1 MNISSRYVLPDDSIL
16 VPVDTLADG
25 QRRSIEAEPGD
36 FLLSRRTGRGRSK
49 ILDARTAKLLEVFRE
64 PHSLVDGVISFS
76 RESTEDPERVLESAY
91 ETFVQLI
98 RNNFLV
104 EDGSPEAGPTE
115 ASLAAG
121 DHWDGFEVVRLVQL
135 LEDNEIYEACAADG
149 FRVAL
154 KIGRSEVAEKQAVVL
169 AREAIVLRHLK
180 GVGAPRL
187 VQAGSFRARPY
198 LALQWC
204 EGVSASRVAAQLR
217 SIPGEEGRRRLLE
230 LCVRIAAAYAELHR
244 RGVVHGDVHPGN
256 VLVGA
261 DGHVT
266 LIDFGLAVCSL
277 FEAESLSLPHR
288 GGVGYFFEPEHAR
301 AVLAHSRPMPPATG
315 VGEQHVVA
323 HLLYRLLT
331 GNGYVDF
338 VAEREAAL
346 RQIAEA
352 APLPFSHWGLPDWPE
367 VEALLARALALVP
380 EGRFASLDE
389 LAAGLEKCT
398 IAGPPAAIGAPA
410 VQPVAGGANAL
421 VTDYLRRFS
430 PDAPLFA
437 AAFPQVP
444 RCSTYYGGGGVAWF
458 LYRLASV
465 RESPELLS
473 WAKVWVEKALADI
486 PAAGEEAFCIPRV
499 MPAEVVGPLS
509 LHHSE
514 SGIRLVQALVAQAAG
529 DIPGQ
534 REAVLAYARVVAQP
548 WPNLDLALG
557 QAGALVGCTLLWE
570 ALPSERASLLPTGNA
585 LCDLLGRRLDQF
597 GRIGQDETM
606 RYSGIAHGW
615 AGLLYAMLRWLDLT
629 AMTMPLG
636 LEARLA
642 ELADLAEPHGQGWRW
657 PRVLQRSGSRGEP
670 VDYWPSW
677 CNGTGGMIFLWTL
690 AHRMLD
696 VPRYRQLAEGCAQN
710 VLDSGDQVGQ
720 ICCGRP
726 GGAYGL
732 LNLYKHTAEGRWL
745 DGARSLCDATV
756 RSHPIPAGEAV
767 PAFHYSLFKGAL
779 GAALLAA
786 ELDAGPEY
794 SCMPLFE
801 SEGWP
806 R

>member
-16 VPVDTLADG
+16 VPVDTLAEG
-25 QRRSIEAEPGD
+25 QRRSMEAEPGD

-49 ILDARTAKLLEVFRE
+49 ILDARTAKLVEVFRE

-104 EDGSPEAGPTE
+104 EDGSPETAPTE
-115 ASLAAG
+115 ASLAPG
-121 DHWDGFEVVRLVQL
+121 DRWEGFEVVRLVQL
-135 LEDNEIYEACAADG
+135 LEDNEIYEARAADTS
-149 FRVAL
+149 RVAL
-154 KIGRSEVAEKQAVVL
+154 KIGRREVAEKQARVL
-169 AREAIVLRHLK
+169 GREAIVLRHLN

-187 VQAGSFRARPY
+187 LHSGNFRDRPY

-217 SIPGEEGRRRLLE
+217 SIPGEEGRRRQLG
-230 LCVRIAAAYAELHR
+230 LCVAIAVAYADLHR

-261 DGHVT
+261 DGCVT
-266 LIDFGLAVCSL
+266 LIDYGLAVCAF
-277 FEAESLSLPHR
+277 FEEEKLGLPHR

-301 AVLAHSRPMPPATG
+301 AVLAHQRPMPPAT
-315 VGEQHVVA
+315 VLGEQHVVA

-331 GNGYVDF
+331 GNGYVEF

-346 RQIAEA
+346 RQLAEA
-352 APLPFSHWGLPDWPE
+352 SPLPFEHWGLPAWPQ
-367 VEALLARALALVP
+367 VETLLARALALDP
-380 EGRFASLDE
+380 EARFGSLDE
-389 LAAGLEKCT
+389 LAAGLEKCAV
-398 IAGPPAAIGAPA
+398 AGAVSVSAAAPA
-410 VQPVAGGANAL
+410 KSVAGGASAL
-421 VTDYLRRFS
+421 VDDYLRRFS
-430 PDAPLFA
+430 PEAPLLA

-444 RCSTYYGGGGVAWF
+444 RCSTYYGSGGVAWF

-473 WAKVWVEKALADI
+473 WAKLWVEKALADI
-486 PAAGEEAFCIPRV
+486 PAAGDEAFCIPRV

-509 LHHSE
+509 IHHSE

-534 REAVLAYARVVAQP
+534 REAVLAYTRIVAQP
-548 WPNLDLALG
+548 WSNLDLALG
-557 QAGALVGCTLLWE
+557 QAGALVGCALLWE
-570 ALPSERASLLPTGNA
+570 ALPTERASLLPTGTA
-585 LCDLLGRRLDQF
+585 LSDLLGRRLTEL
-597 GRIGQDETM
+597 GRIGHDETI

-615 AGLLYAMLRWLDLT
+615 AGLLYALMRWLDVT
-629 AMTMPLG
+629 AMPVPDW
-636 LEARLA
+636 LEARLD
-642 ELADLAEPHGQGWRW
+642 ELADLAEPQGRGWRW
-657 PRVLQRSGSRGEP
+657 PRVLQRGGGRVEP

-690 AHRMLD
+690 AHRWFD
-696 VPRYRQLAEGCAQN
+696 HPRYLRLAEGSAQN
-710 VLDSGDQVGQ
+710 VLDSGDQVAQ

-732 LNLYKHTAEGRWL
+732 LNLYRYTAESRWL
-745 DGARSLCDATV
+745 DAARSLCDAAL

-767 PAFHYSLFKGAL
+767 PTFHYSLFKGAL

-786 ELDAGPEY
+786 ELDAGPDIA
-794 SCMPLFE
+794 CMPLFE